1 MSVALRQHAMSWSEL
16 VIIYLATAAPFGVAR
31 FLSAGHARTRRGLAS
46 SAAAALIWPRTL
58 FSLIKRNVRS
68 VHNAARADRFPGEGR
83 VEQAERA
90 AVSALLS
97 VEDILEGAC
106 GPLNGEE
113 SYAMFAARSAVGRY
127 AGLALASSEEVAA
140 GPTPRETEL
149 YRIAGRTGEDL
160 LTAARC
166 VRRRNASLL
175 ASHRERARDELIH
188 ALASAAEAAH
198 KRASAAAGGG
208 ELRRQI
214 SEALLKA
221 YALSVEMLSL
231 FDDRAAVVSASRLL
245 DAECA
250 RLRRLEAR
258 GVEAGDAQEGV
269 ETCTTPA
276 ARGAFATTLR
286 STTT

>member
-1 MSVALRQHAMSWSEL
+1 MSWSEL

-46 SAAAALIWPRTL
+46 SAAAALLWPRTL
-58 FSLIKRNVRS
+58 FSLIKRSARS
-68 VHNAARADRFPGEGR
+68 VHNAARADGFPGEAR

-106 GPLNGEE
+106 GPLGGEE

-149 YRIAGRTGEDL
+149 WRVAGRTGEDL

-166 VRRRNASLL
+166 VRRRNAALL
-175 ASHRERARDELIH
+175 ASHRGRARDELIH
-188 ALASAAEAAH
+188 ALAAAGEAAH
-198 KRASAAAGGG
+198 RKASAAAGGG
-208 ELRRQI
+208 DESRRQI

-221 YALSVEMLSL
+221 YARSVELLSL
-231 FDDRAAVVSASRLL
+231 FDDCAAVVSASRLL

-250 RLRRLEAR
+250 RLGRLEAR
-258 GVEAGDAQEGV
+258 GAEACDTPEGV

>member
-1 MSVALRQHAMSWSEL
+1 MSVALRQDAMSWSEL

-46 SAAAALIWPRTL
+46 SAAAALLWPRTL
-58 FSLIKRNVRS
+58 FSLIKRSARS
-68 VHNAARADRFPGEGR
+68 ARHAARDDGFPGEAR

-106 GPLNGEE
+106 GPLGGEE

-140 GPTPRETEL
+140 QPTPRETEL
-149 YRIAGRTGEDL
+149 WRVAGRTGEDL

-166 VRRRNASLL
+166 VRRRNAALL

-188 ALASAAEAAH
+188 ALAAAGEAAH
-198 KRASAAAGGG
+198 EKAAAGGD
-208 ELRRQI
+208 EIRRQI
-214 SEALLKA
+214 SESLLKA
-221 YALSVEMLSL
+221 YARSVELLSL
-231 FDDRAAVVSASRLL
+231 FDDRAAVVSASRLS

-250 RLRRLEAR
+250 RLGRLEAR
-258 GVEAGDAQEGV
+258 GAGAGDAQEGV

-276 ARGAFATTLR
+276 AHGAFATTLR

>member
-1 MSVALRQHAMSWSEL
+1 MSVALRQDAMSWSEL

-46 SAAAALIWPRTL
+46 SATTALLWPRTL
-58 FSLIKRNVRS
+58 FSLIKRGARS
-68 VHNAARADRFPGEGR
+68 VHNGARADGFPGEAR

-106 GPLNGEE
+106 GPLGGEE
-113 SYAMFAARSAVGRY
+113 GYAMFAARSAVGRY

-140 GPTPRETEL
+140 EPTPRETEL
-149 YRIAGRTGEDL
+149 WRVAGRTGEDL

-166 VRRRNASLL
+166 VRRRNTALL

-188 ALASAAEAAH
+188 ALASAGEAAH
-198 KRASAAAGGG
+198 EKASVAAGGG
-208 ELRRQI
+208 GDELRRQI

-250 RLRRLEAR
+250 RLGRLEA
-258 GVEAGDAQEGV
+258 GDGQEGV
-269 ETCTTPA
+269 ETCMTPA